1 MVEEKTE
8 KEKENAAT
16 EEIKERSYQQGE
28 GVILLDGREVEEVK
42 IPWVTDVPGWR
53 KHMLDTL
60 GQSADGNVRREG

>member
-1 MVEEKTE
+1 MLFSGEELL
-8 KEKENAAT
+8 
-16 EEIKERSYQQGE
+16 ERSYQQGE

-60 GQSADGNVRREG
+60 GQSADGNVQREG